1 MPNVRRR
8 SARARCDHDGV
19 AVSFGERSGANASLV
34 ASPAHTRS
42 QSAFC
47 SSSVV
52 KPATSVS
59 RSVKKHGPARRR
71 SRTASWT
78 GSSGGSAAFGGGPIS
93 GASSRKYS
101 ATRPERRPSA
111 PAPTHTTSPLAH
123 SWSIHAGE

>member
-1 MPNVRRR
+1 MRRR
-8 SARARCDHDGV
+8 SARARCDHGGV

-42 QSAFC
+42 QSPFC

-59 RSVKKHGPARRR
+59 RSVKKHGPACRR

-78 GSSGGSAAFGGGPIS
+78 GSDGGSPAPRRRADQRRVVAEVQRHAARSGG
-93 GASSRKYS
+93 
-101 ATRPERRPSA
+101 PSA
-111 PAPTHTTSPLAH
+111 PAPTHTISPDAH